1 MRIGKTLPSLISFS
15 ESLNVL
21 LDSAGSKASGVSK
34 LFCKI
39 ESASRT

>member
-1 MRIGKTLPSLISFS
+1 MSSDSESSESELDEETRAFN

-34 LFCKI
+34 LFC
-39 ESASRT
+39 